1 MSDSTEITNMPT
13 NSKEEVAYKLAM
25 RILRN
30 EKNEKKVLQ
39 TYHTCLQV
47 VYGNTY
53 TSSKSHS
60 ET

>member
-1 MSDSTEITNMPT
+1 MSNLTEITNMPT
-13 NSKEEVAYKLAM
+13 NSKEEVAYKLAL

-30 EKNEKKVLQ
+30 ESDEKRILQ

-47 VYGNTY
+47 VYGTTY
-53 TSSKSHS
+53 TLAKSNS